1 MSSRWQK
8 RDQSRPDRKVSF
20 SFIWQIQLASSAN
33 RNALLKHTFQH
44 NTRTVLSQ
52 AAGMAQHEQ
61 SAASFP
67 EHIRKKRN
75 GEQLSAGEI
84 RDFVQGVK
92 DKTIQESQIGAMLM
106 AIWLQG
112 MVAEETLALTK
123 EMMMSGEVMS
133 WPAEWEGLVVDKHST
148 GGVGDK
154 ISLVLAPALAACG
167 CKVPMISGR
176 GLAHTGGTLD
186 KLESIPGFNVY
197 QSVQQL
203 HGILE
208 EVGCCIVGQTDNLV
222 PADKV
227 MYALRDVTSTVD
239 SLPLITGSIISKKG
253 AESLNA
259 LVLDVKFGNA
269 ALYKDLGSAKSLAQS
284 MVTVGN
290 SLGIRTGAVLSR
302 MNCPIGRCVGNT
314 LEVMESLECLK
325 GRGPDDILELVTSLG
340 GLLLWMVGRAGSL
353 EEGKKVISTT
363 LQNGAALEKFQ
374 NMMIGQ
380 GVTSQIAASLCSTNT
395 DYYGI
400 LRRAHYQTELETQ
413 GHGTVLDIDGMV
425 IAQVLHRLGAGRSK
439 AGDPVN
445 HSVGAEL
452 LLSLGQKVEKG
463 QPWLRV
469 HYETPALSAEQR
481 LSLQGALTLG
491 PADQL
496 LTQPLVAEIILP

>member
-1 MSSRWQK
+1 
-8 RDQSRPDRKVSF
+8 
-20 SFIWQIQLASSAN
+20 
-33 RNALLKHTFQH
+33 
-44 NTRTVLSQ
+44 
-52 AAGMAQHEQ
+52 MAHHEQ
-61 SAASFP
+61 SKATFP

-106 AIWLQG
+106 AIWLKG

-133 WPAEWEGLVVDKHST
+133 WPAEWEGLMVDKHST

-203 HGILE
+203 HRILE

-253 AESLNA
+253 AESLSA

-269 ALYKDLGSAKSLAQS
+269 ALYKDLDSAKSLAQS

-340 GLLLWMVGRAGSL
+340 GLLLWMIGRAGSL
-353 EEGKKVISTT
+353 DEGKKVISTT

-380 GVTSQIAASLCSTNT
+380 GVANQIAASLCSTNA
-395 DYYGI
+395 DYYSI

-452 LLSLGQKVEKG
+452 LVSLGQKVEKG

-491 PADQL
+491 PVDQL
-496 LTQPLVAEIILP
+496 HTQPLVAEIILP

>member
-1 MSSRWQK
+1 
-8 RDQSRPDRKVSF
+8 
-20 SFIWQIQLASSAN
+20 
-33 RNALLKHTFQH
+33 
-44 NTRTVLSQ
+44 
-52 AAGMAQHEQ
+52 MAHHEQ
-61 SAASFP
+61 STATFP

-112 MVAEETLALTK
+112 MVAEETLTLTK

-133 WPAEWEGLVVDKHST
+133 WPAEWEGLMVDKHST

-203 HGILE
+203 HRILE

-253 AESLNA
+253 AESLSA

-269 ALYKDLGSAKSLAQS
+269 ALYKDLGSAKLLAQS

-290 SLGIRTGAVLSR
+290 SLGIL
-302 MNCPIGRCVGNT
+302 
-314 LEVMESLECLK
+314 MESLECLK

-340 GLLLWMVGRAGSL
+340 GLLLWMIGRAGNL

-380 GVTSQIAASLCSTNT
+380 GVTSQIAASLCSTNA
-395 DYYGI
+395 DYHSI

-452 LLSLGQKVEKG
+452 LVSLGQKVEKG
-463 QPWLRV
+463 QAWLRV

-491 PADQL
+491 PVDQL
-496 LTQPLVAEIILP
+496 HTQPLVAEIILP